1 MYVTRVTLSTQSHG
15 LGASVPGPHVPLG
28 AQGRKCLRS
37 GDRVTDRHDMKPRKD
52 HRRGAQGGRGAGL
65 AGCSRGSG
73 PASEAT
79 APRVQ
84 RCDWQGG
91 FLSCG
96 IM

>member
-52 HRRGAQGGRGAGL
+52 HRRDGAGRTRSG
-65 AGCSRGSG
+65 AGRMLTWFG
-73 PASEAT
+73 AS
-79 APRVQ
+79 V
-84 RCDWQGG
+84 
-91 FLSCG
+91 
-96 IM
+96 